1 MYIRNSCL
9 HLTNDFYLLLLRPSI
24 SFTFA
29 STYFPGKDLDD
40 VFGVC
45 FEDDTDDDD
54 DDDDDVAFDVRVF
67 KGVFALEDEGDDDD
81 A

>member
-1 MYIRNSCL
+1 
-9 HLTNDFYLLLLRPSI
+9 LLRPSI